1 MAKGAAT
8 GVVRVSGRT
17 LIPSSRS
24 RTAMVRRLSSQS
36 AVMTTAVLAEMDA
49 RHDWF
54 GNMEAEHRSWIGIVA
69 RAGIDLF
76 VDWLADEGEDP
87 VSPSGLFDAA
97 PRSVMRRISLKQT
110 VELVRTTVEVVEQT
124 VAQMPRGDRAV
135 LSAAIVYFSR
145 EVAFA
150 AAELYATAAESR
162 GAWDARLE
170 SLVVDAVVRGEADE
184 NLVSRASTLGWHSPE
199 AVVVAVGRAPEGNES
214 AVEQLRKAATR
225 AGLDALVATQG
236 ERLVVVLGGAALAQ
250 SEGPV
255 AVVARLQ
262 SFFADA
268 PIVVGPV
275 VEQLVDAGLSAR
287 AAFSGIRSSAAWPEA
302 PRPVSAIDLL
312 PERALAGDGHARRAL
327 AHDIYQ
333 PLDQAGGELL
343 TTLIA
348 FLDHGGSIE
357 ASARALYVH
366 ANTVRYRLRRIQEVS
381 GYNPSNARDAYVLR
395 LAVTVGRLFAS

>member
-1 MAKGAAT
+1 M
-8 GVVRVSGRT
+8 SGRT

-24 RTAMVRRLSSQS
+24 RTAIVRRLAAQS

-49 RHDWF
+49 RHSWF
-54 GNMEAEHRSWIGIVA
+54 GEMEAEHRSWIGIVA

-76 VDWLADEGEDP
+76 VDWLADEGEEP
-87 VSPSGLFDAA
+87 VAPSGLFDAA

-135 LSAAIVYFSR
+135 LSAAIVFFSR

-150 AAELYATAAESR
+150 AAELYATAAETR

-184 NLVSRASTLGWHSPE
+184 NLVSRASTLGWHSPD
-199 AVVVAVGRAPEGNES
+199 AVVVAVGLAPDGSES

-236 ERLVVVLGGAALAQ
+236 ERLVVVLGGAALVEG
-250 SEGPV
+250 EGPV
-255 AVVARLQ
+255 AVVGRLQ
-262 SFFADA
+262 NFFGDA

-275 VEQLVDAGLSAR
+275 VEHLVDAGLSAR
-287 AAFSGIRSSAAWPEA
+287 AAFSGIRSAAAWPEA

-333 PLDQAGGELL
+333 PLEQSGGELL
-343 TTLIA
+343 TTLVA

-366 ANTVRYRLRRIQEVS
+366 PNTVRYRLRRIQEVS
-381 GYNPSNARDAYVLR
+381 GYNPTAPRDAYVLR

>member
-1 MAKGAAT
+1 MARAAAS
-8 GVVRVSGRT
+8 VPARVGGRT
-17 LIPSSRS
+17 LIASTRS
-24 RTAMVRRLSSQS
+24 RTAMVRRLSTQ
-36 AVMTTAVLAEMDA
+36 AAAMTTAVLAEMDA
-49 RHDWF
+49 QHEWF
-54 GNMEAEHRSWIGIVA
+54 GEMDAESRSWIGIVA

-76 VDWLADEGEDP
+76 VDWLADEGAEP
-87 VSPSGLFDAA
+87 ISPSGLFDAA

-124 VAQMPRGDRAV
+124 VSQMPRGDRSV
-135 LSAAIVYFSR
+135 LSSAIVYFSR

-184 NLVSRASTLGWHSPE
+184 NLVSRASTLGWHSSRS
-199 AVVVAVGRAPEGNES
+199 VVVAVGLAPAGAET
-214 AVEQLRKAATR
+214 ALDQLRRAAAR

-236 ERLVVVLGGAALAQ
+236 ERMVAVLGGEPLTEDGAVEVVGRLT
-250 SEGPV
+250 GP
-255 AVVARLQ
+255 
-262 SFFADA
+262 FGDG

-275 VEQLVDAGLSAR
+275 VEHLVDAGLSAR
-287 AAFSGIRSSAAWPEA
+287 AAFSGIRSAAAWPEA
-302 PRPVSAIDLL
+302 PRPVAAIDLL

-333 PLDQAGGELL
+333 PLEQAGGELL
-343 TTLIA
+343 STLVA

-366 ANTVRYRLRRIQEVS
+366 PNTVRYRLRRIQEVS
-381 GYNPSNARDAYVLR
+381 GYHPTWPRDAYVLR
-395 LAVTVGRLFAS
+395 LAITVGRLFAS

>member
-1 MAKGAAT
+1 
-8 GVVRVSGRT
+8 
-17 LIPSSRS
+17 
-24 RTAMVRRLSSQS
+24 MVRRLSSQS
-36 AVMTTAVLAEMDA
+36 AVMTTAVLAEMEA

-76 VDWLADEGEDP
+76 VDWLADEGEEP
-87 VSPSGLFDAA
+87 VSPAGLFNAA

-199 AVVVAVGRAPEGNES
+199 AVVVAVGFAPDGHES
-214 AVEQLRKAATR
+214 AVEQLRRAATR

-236 ERLVVVLGGAALAQ
+236 ERLVLVLGGAALTG
-250 SEGPV
+250 SDGPV

-287 AAFSGIRSSAAWPEA
+287 AAFSGIRSSVAWPEA
-302 PRPVSAIDLL
+302 PRPVSAVDLL

-327 AHDIYQ
+327 ASDIYQ
-333 PLDQAGGELL
+333 PVQQAGGELL

-366 ANTVRYRLRRIQEVS
+366 PNTVRYRLRRIQEVS
-381 GYNPSNARDAYVLR
+381 GYNPSAARDAYVLR

>member
-1 MAKGAAT
+1 
-8 GVVRVSGRT
+8 VSGRT

-76 VDWLADEGEDP
+76 VDWLADEGDEP
-87 VSPSGLFDAA
+87 VTPAGLFDAA

-199 AVVVAVGRAPEGNES
+199 AVVVAVGLAPEGHES

-236 ERLVVVLGGAALAQ
+236 ERLVVVLGGAALTDH
-250 SEGPV
+250 EGPV

-262 SFFADA
+262 SFFSDA

-287 AAFSGIRSSAAWPEA
+287 AAFSGLRSSSAWPEA
-302 PRPVSAIDLL
+302 PRPVSAVDLL

-333 PLDQAGGELL
+333 PLESAGGELL

-366 ANTVRYRLRRIQEVS
+366 PNTVRYRLRRIQEVS
-381 GYNPSNARDAYVLR
+381 GYNPSAARDAYVLR